1 MTERRTA
8 KPRPSC
14 WDGARA
20 RGGLQLGKKKRTIS
34 VHELTYLK
42 VPTLPRKA
50 LTVTTASET
59 APYHMLSNLTYF
71 GSAAVFFLV
80 N

>member
-1 MTERRTA
+1 MLVA
-8 KPRPSC
+8 GC
-14 WDGARA
+14 N
-20 RGGLQLGKKKRTIS
+20 LGKKS
-34 VHELTYLK
+34 GLYAVHELTYLK

-71 GSAAVFFLV
+71 GSAADFFLV